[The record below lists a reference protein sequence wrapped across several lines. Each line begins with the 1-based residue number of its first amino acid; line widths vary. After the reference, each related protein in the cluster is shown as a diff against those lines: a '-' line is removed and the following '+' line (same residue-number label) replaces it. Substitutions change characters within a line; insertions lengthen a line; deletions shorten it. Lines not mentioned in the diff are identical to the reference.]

1 MSEVESFVE
10 ISNNK
15 NMYNNIDKRKSDD
28 KSKNLIDS
36 MGEYESG
43 VDPDATDEEVDTDPS
58 SKMLTYM
65 DLGGDEKMDLTSAE
79 LNQLL
84 DNMNIGDMLGI
95 SDTSAVYEDLA
106 KLVIPK
112 SEEKELKQPT
122 VSYNEKRIDNNKEET
137 NIYSEDIDDDE
148 EGDDVDEEDSSYD
161 RFEVEVSDDLEVSL
175 GEMEMELLVNYI
187 PLKVRSLASAST
199 KYAAKSS
206 SKLGLNAMESS
217 TFSFG
222 LEE

>member
-1 MSEVESFVE
+1 
-10 ISNNK
+10 
-15 NMYNNIDKRKSDD
+15 
-28 KSKNLIDS
+28 
-36 MGEYESG
+36 
-43 VDPDATDEEVDTDPS
+43 
-58 SKMLTYM
+58 
-65 DLGGDEKMDLTSAE
+65 MDLTSAE

-122 VSYNEKRIDNNKEET
+122 ASYNEKRIDNNKEET

-222 LEE
+222 LEELLRLTPQTVLCLCPAQYDLARVSRSLSSPAFFVFGQSDSSVGSRLVSLFICS